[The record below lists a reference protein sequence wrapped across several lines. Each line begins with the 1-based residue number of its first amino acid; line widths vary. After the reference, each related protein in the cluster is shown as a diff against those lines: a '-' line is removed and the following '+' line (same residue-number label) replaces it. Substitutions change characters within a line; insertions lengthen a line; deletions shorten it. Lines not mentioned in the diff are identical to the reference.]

1 MAYNK
6 KQHLLENTEA
16 IRTLFLLEIENR
28 QPSGEEL
35 ATLRKFSGFGG
46 LKCVLNPVK
55 DLSDAMRWTKSD
67 LPLFPLVRELHKVI
81 YENSTNRNQ
90 YRQYYTS
97 LKNSV
102 LSAFYTPPEIVNAL
116 AETLSNAGIIPGH
129 FLDPSAGMG
138 EFISAFNSQGKLK
151 ETVSFEKDLLTGKML
166 KYLYPGS
173 TIKVEGFENI
183 RESRNNYFDLT
194 TSNIP
199 FGDVAVFDPV
209 FHASSVIAEKMATG
223 AIHNYF
229 FLKAVKTLRE
239 GGILAFITSQGVMD
253 SPKNQPVR
261 NWLTGECSLVSAI
274 RLPNNL
280 FSDYAG
286 TAVGSDLIILQKN
299 GYKERISDREEA
311 FIHSRPLSSGIT
323 VNNYF
328 QDMQRIVHTEGFIDT
343 DPYGKPAWI
352 YEHGGG
358 LKGIAADMRK
368 MLQNDLSRYL
378 DIELFNHHSDK
389 NHQKEAQPEPI
400 QRTQSKQQ
408 RVSFQKKETNNNPTQ
423 PVRVQSG
430 GTQLSLFDQF
440 EAVPTIRQGKPQ
452 KENFEP
458 RPFEGELHHFLS
470 DGSLVAVNSSQVGY
484 LRDINNKGG
493 MFHPLDIGQKQRGII
508 RFYIEIRDAYEQL
521 YHFEATEKT
530 ENPKIRRLLNS
541 QYDAFVQK
549 HGFLNATDNLKAI
562 KMDKGAL
569 SVLALERYM
578 NGKAEKADIFR
589 TPVSFSNLN
598 QAENASPEEALA
610 LSLNRTGNVDVDFMA
625 RRTGLEVS
633 EIKEQLHGHIYFN
646 PLGGNYET
654 TDKFLAGNVVQKT
667 GLIKKYL
674 EDNDGNPDII
684 DNREISEA
692 YNALQKVMPERIAF
706 EQLDFN
712 LGERWI
718 PAGIYEKYASYLFD
732 TDVKVHYLPNLD
744 EFSVETDRNTAQI
757 YDKFCVRSQSRSY
770 NGMALLKHALLNT
783 TPNITKTITVD
794 DKEVKVPD
802 SEAIQ
807 MAGSKI
813 DEIREGF
820 TNWLYGQ
827 SPEFKQRLAGLY
839 NDKFNCFVRPEYNG
853 SHQSFPG
860 LDLKGLGI
868 TNLYDSQKDAI
879 WMLKQN
885 SGGICDHEVGAGK
898 TLIMCCAAYEMK
910 RLNIASK
917 PMIIGLKAN
926 VHEIAETFRTA
937 YPHAKILYPGKQDFT
952 PQKRLK
958 IFHDIKNNNWDAII
972 LTHDQF
978 QKIPQSPEM
987 QQRILQE
994 ELNSVEENLEVL
1006 KNQGANVSNAM
1017 LKGLL
1022 KRQSNL
1028 EAKLK
1033 DIAYQIEQRTDDVV
1047 DFKQIGIDHLFVDES
1062 HKFKNLMFNT
1072 RHDRVAGLGNSQGSQ
1087 RALNLLFAIRTIQ
1100 ANKGK
1105 DLGATFLSGTT
1116 ISNSLTELYLLF
1128 KYLRPE
1134 ALARQD
1140 IHCFDAWAAIYTKK
1154 TADFEFSVTNQI
1166 VQKERF
1172 RYFIKVPELAA
1183 FYSEITDYRTAKD
1196 VGIDRPEMNEQLY
1209 HIPPTPDQKDFIKRL
1224 MTFAQN
1230 GDATILGRAP
1240 LSEREE
1246 KAKMLI
1252 ATDYAR
1258 KMSLDMRMISPHYED
1273 HIDNKASH
1281 CAANIARYYRK
1292 YQQQKGTQFVF
1303 SDLGT
1308 YKPRE
1313 WSVYGEIKRK
1323 LHEDHG
1329 IPAHEIRFIQEA
1341 KTDKARKEI
1350 IRGMNSG
1357 QVRVLFGSTDMLGT
1371 GVNAQKRAV
1380 AIHHLDIPWRP
1391 SDLEQ
1396 RNGRAVR
1403 KGNEIAKAFAGNKLD
1418 TFIYAVE
1425 KSLDSYKFN
1434 LLANKQLFI
1443 RQLKSNNM
1451 GTRTIDE
1458 GAMDENSG
1466 MNFSEYVAILSG
1478 NTELLEKAKLQKK
1491 ITALESERKAFYRS
1505 RSSSEYKLDEIQ
1517 HAIKHNNT
1525 VINEMTADWGFFRDR
1540 VKKDKEGN
1548 LLNPVSLNGL
1558 NTSGFEAVG
1567 AKLKEV
1573 DDNINT
1579 KGEYKKIG
1587 ELYSFRLLVKSEL
1600 SAKDGSIFSD
1610 DNYINN
1616 RFFIQGQSGIK
1627 YTYNN
1632 GRIARDPKL
1641 ASMNFLNALHKIP
1654 ELIENHQV
1662 QNEKLR
1668 KDVPVLQEVVNGKW
1682 RKEDELNKLKTEL
1695 SVLERKIKVSLERQS
1710 QPHESN
1716 LEKAEKENEM
1726 IVSEEK
1732 INLYQPKGCRI

>member
-6 KQHLLENTEA
+6 RQHLLDNTEV
-16 IRTLFLLEIENR
+16 IRTLFHLEKETR

-35 ATLRKFSGFGG
+35 AALRKFSGFGG
-46 LKCVLNPVK
+46 LKCILNPVK
-55 DLSDAMRWTKSD
+55 DLSDAVRWTKSD

-81 YENSTNRNQ
+81 FENSTDRNQ
-90 YRQYYTS
+90 YRQYYNS

-102 LSAFYTPPEIVNAL
+102 LSAFYTPPEIVTTLAGAL
-116 AETLSNAGIIPGH
+116 KDAGITPGR

-138 EFISAFNSQGKLK
+138 EFISSFNNQGNIE
-151 ETVSFEKDLLTGKML
+151 ETVGYEKDLLTGKML
-166 KYLYPGS
+166 GYLYTGS
-173 TIKVEGFENI
+173 TIKAEGFENI
-183 RESRNNYFDLT
+183 REDRNNYFDLAA
-194 TSNIP
+194 SNIP

-209 FHASSVIAEKMATG
+209 FHASTVIAEKMATG

-286 TAVGSDLIILQKN
+286 TDVGSDLIILQKN
-299 GYKERISDREEA
+299 GYKKRISDREEA
-311 FIHSRPLSSGIT
+311 FIHSRPLSTGIM
-323 VNNYF
+323 VNDYF
-328 QDMQRIVHTEGFIDT
+328 QDMQRIVHTKGFIDT

-352 YEHGGG
+352 YEHEGG
-358 LKGIAADMRK
+358 LKGIAGDMHK
-368 MLQNDLSRYL
+368 MLRNDLSHYL
-378 DIELFNHHSDK
+378 DIELFNRHSHK
-389 NHQKEAQPEPI
+389 NHQKEAQPE
-400 QRTQSKQQ
+400 QVQHTQSKQQ
-408 RVSFQKKETNNNPTQ
+408 GLSTQKNEPNNNPVQHVKPQ
-423 PVRVQSG
+423 PG
-430 GTQLSLFDQF
+430 GTQLSLFDLF
-440 EAVPTIRQGKPQ
+440 EVSPANWQEKPP
-452 KENFEP
+452 KENYES

-470 DGSLVAVNSSQVGY
+470 DGSLVAVNGPQVGY
-484 LRDINNKGG
+484 LRDINSKGG
-493 MFHPLDIGQKQRGII
+493 IFHPLDIGQKQRGII
-508 RFYIEIRDAYEQL
+508 RSYIKTRDAYEQL

-530 ENPKIRRLLNS
+530 ENPELRKRLNS
-541 QYDAFVQK
+541 QYDAFIQK
-549 HGFLNATDNLKAI
+549 HGFLNAKDNLKAI
-562 KMDKGAL
+562 KMDKSAL
-569 SVLALERYM
+569 SVLALERYI

-589 TPVSFSNLN
+589 TPVSFSNSN
-598 QAENASPEEALA
+598 QAENTSPEEALA
-610 LSLNRTGNVDVDFMA
+610 LSLNRTGNVDLDFMA
-625 RRTGLEVS
+625 RRTGLEAS

-646 PLGGNYET
+646 PLEGAYET
-654 TDKFLAGNVVQKT
+654 ADKFLAGNVVQKA

-674 EDNDGNPDII
+674 KENDGNPAVV
-684 DNREISEA
+684 DNREISKA
-692 YNALQKVMPERIAF
+692 YNALQKAMPERIAF

-744 EFSVETDRNTAQI
+744 EFSVETDHYTAQI

-770 NGMALLKHALLNT
+770 NGMALLKNALLNT

-794 DKEVKVPD
+794 DKEVKVRD

-820 TNWLYGQ
+820 TEWLYGQ
-827 SPEFKQRLAGLY
+827 SPEFKQRMAGLY

-868 TNLYDSQKDAI
+868 TDLYDSQKDAI

-994 ELNSVEENLEVL
+994 ELDSVEENLEVL
-1006 KNQGANVSNAM
+1006 KNQGTNVSNAM

-1022 KRQSNL
+1022 KRQANL
-1028 EAKLK
+1028 EVKLK
-1033 DIAYQIEQRTDDVV
+1033 NIAFQIEQRTDDVV

-1134 ALARQD
+1134 AMARQD

-1196 VGIDRPEMNEQLY
+1196 VGIDRPVMNEQLY
-1209 HIPPTPDQKDFIKRL
+1209 NIPPTPDQEDFIQRL
-1224 MTFAQN
+1224 MAFAQN

-1240 LSEREE
+1240 LSKREE

-1258 KMSLDMRMISPHYED
+1258 KMSLDMRMISSHYED

-1281 CAANIARYYRK
+1281 CAANIARYYQQ

-1308 YKPRE
+1308 YKPGE
-1313 WSVYGEIKRK
+1313 WSVYSEIKRK
-1323 LHEDHG
+1323 LQEDHG
-1329 IPAHEIRFIQEA
+1329 IPVHEVRFMQEA
-1341 KTDKARKEI
+1341 KNDKARKEI
-1350 IRGMNSG
+1350 IKWMNSG

-1478 NTELLEKAKLQKK
+1478 NTELLEKAKLEKK
-1491 ITALESERKAFYRS
+1491 ITAMESERKAFYRS

-1517 HAIKHNNT
+1517 HTMSHNNT
-1525 VINEMTADWGFFRDR
+1525 AIKEMNADWQFLQKRLQ
-1540 VKKDKEGN
+1540 KDKNGN
-1548 LLNPVSLNGL
+1548 LLNPIHLGEL
-1558 NTSGFEAVG
+1558 NTSAYEIVG
-1567 AKLKEV
+1567 TKLNQIN
-1573 DDNINT
+1573 DAINT
-1579 KGEYKKIG
+1579 KGEYRKIG
-1587 ELYSFRLLVKSEL
+1587 ELYGFRLLVKSEL
-1600 SAKDGSIFSD
+1600 SAKDGSFFSD

-1654 ELIENHQV
+1654 ELIENHQM

-1668 KDVPVLQEVVNGKW
+1668 KDIPVLQEVVNGKW

-1710 QPHESN
+1710 QPQESN

-1726 IVSEEK
+1726 IEVKESR
-1732 INLYQPKGCRI
+1732 NLYQPKGCSL

>member
-6 KQHLLENTEA
+6 RQHLLNNTQA
-16 IRTLFLLEIENR
+16 IRTLFLLEKENR
-28 QPSGEEL
+28 QPSGDEMEV
-35 ATLRKFSGFGG
+35 LRKFSGFGG
-46 LKCVLNPVK
+46 LKCILNPVK

-81 YENSTNRNQ
+81 FENSVDRNQ

-116 AETLSNAGIIPGH
+116 AVALKDTGITPGR

-138 EFISAFNSQGKLK
+138 GFISAFNRQEKIE
-151 ETVSFEKDLLTGKML
+151 ETVGFEKDLLTGKML
-166 KYLYPGS
+166 GYLYPES
-173 TIKVEGFENI
+173 TINAEGFENI

-194 TSNIP
+194 ASNIP
-199 FGDVAVFDPV
+199 FGDVAVFDPA
-209 FHASSVIAEKMATG
+209 FHASSVVAEKMATS

-229 FLKAVKTLRE
+229 FLRAVKTLRE

-253 SPKNQPVR
+253 SPKNQPIR
-261 NWLTGECSLVSAI
+261 NWLMGECSLVSAV

-286 TAVGSDLIILQKN
+286 TDVGSDLIILQKD

-311 FIHSRPLSSGIT
+311 FIHSRPLSSGIM
-323 VNNYF
+323 VNDYF
-328 QDMQRIVHTEGFIDT
+328 QNMQRIVHTEGFVDT

-352 YEHGGG
+352 YEHEGGV
-358 LKGIAADMRK
+358 KGIAEDMQK

-378 DIELFNHHSDK
+378 DVELFDRHRAK
-389 NHQKEAQPEPI
+389 EHQNEVQPE
-400 QRTQSKQQ
+400 QVKLTQSKQQ
-408 RVSFQKKETNNNPTQ
+408 ERFFFKKDPNNNPEQ
-423 PVRVQSG
+423 PLKHQPG
-430 GTQLSLFDQF
+430 GTQLSLFDLF
-440 EAVPTIRQGKPQ
+440 NADAVSRPAKPRT
-452 KENFEP
+452 ESFEP
-458 RPFEGELHHFLS
+458 RTFDGELHHFLN
-470 DGSLVAVNSSQVGY
+470 DGSLVAVNGSEVGY
-484 LRDINNKGG
+484 LRNINDKGAE
-493 MFHPLDIGQKQRGII
+493 FHPLNIGTTQKSII
-508 RFYIEIRDAYEQL
+508 RSYIGIRDAYEQL
-521 YHFEATEKT
+521 YHFEATGKT
-530 ENPKIRRLLNS
+530 ENPELRKLLNS
-541 QYDAFVQK
+541 RYDAFVQK
-549 HGFLNATDNLKAI
+549 HGFLNTPENLKSI

-569 SVLALERYM
+569 SVLALERYI
-578 NGKAEKADIFR
+578 NGKAEKADIFH
-589 TPVSFSNLN
+589 TPVSFSNSN
-598 QAENASPEEALA
+598 QAGNANPEEALA
-610 LSLNRTGNVDVDFMA
+610 LSLNRTGTVDLGFMA

-633 EIKEQLHGHIYFN
+633 EIKEQLHGQIYFN
-646 PLGGNYET
+646 PLEGSYQT
-654 TDKFLAGNVVQKT
+654 ADKFLAGNVVQKA

-674 EDNDGNPDII
+674 GKNDDDSALANKQEAI
-684 DNREISEA
+684 EA
-692 YNALQKVMPERIAF
+692 YNALERVIPEPISF

-732 TDVKVHYLPNLD
+732 TDVKIHYLPNLD
-744 EFSVETDRNTAQI
+744 EFSVETDHYTAQI

-820 TNWLYGQ
+820 TEWLYGQ

-839 NDKFNCFVRPEYNG
+839 NDKFNCFVRPEYDG
-853 SHQSFPG
+853 GYQSFPG

-868 TNLYDSQKDAI
+868 TDLYRSQKDAV

-885 SGGICDHEVGAGK
+885 NGGICDHEVGAGK

-926 VHEIAETFRTA
+926 VHEIAETFHTA
-937 YPHAKILYPGKQDFT
+937 YPNAKILYPGKQDFT

-958 IFHDIKNNNWDAII
+958 IFHDIKNNNWDTII

-994 ELNSVEENLEVL
+994 ELDSVEENLEVV
-1006 KNQGANVSNAM
+1006 KGQGANVSNAM

-1033 DIAYQIEQRTDDVV
+1033 GIAHQIEQRTDDIV
-1047 DFKQIGIDHLFVDES
+1047 DFRQMGIDHLFVDES

-1209 HIPPTPDQKDFIKRL
+1209 NIPPTPDQEVFIKKL
-1224 MTFAQN
+1224 MAFAQN

-1258 KMSLDMRMISPHYED
+1258 KMSLDMRMISLHYED

-1281 CAANIARYYRK
+1281 CATNIARYYHQ
-1292 YQQQKGTQFVF
+1292 YQKQKGTQFVF

-1308 YKPRE
+1308 YKPGE
-1313 WSVYGEIKRK
+1313 WSVYSEIKRK

-1329 IPAHEIRFIQEA
+1329 IPVREVRFIQEA

-1350 IRGMNSG
+1350 INGMNNG

-1371 GVNAQKRAV
+1371 GVNAQKRAI

-1451 GTRTIDE
+1451 ATRTIDE
-1458 GAMDENSG
+1458 GGMDENSG

-1478 NTELLEKAKLQKK
+1478 NTELLEKAKLEKK
-1491 ITALESERKAFYRS
+1491 ITAMESERKAFYRS
-1505 RSSSEYKLDEIQ
+1505 RSSSEYKLGEIQ
-1517 HAIKHNNT
+1517 HNMNHNNT
-1525 VINEMTADWGFFRDR
+1525 VIKEMSADWELLQER
-1540 VKKDKEGN
+1540 VQKDDKGN
-1548 LLNPVSLNGL
+1548 LANLVMLNGL
-1558 NTSGFEAVG
+1558 NTSNYEIVG
-1567 AKLKEV
+1567 AKLNEIGV
-1573 DDNINT
+1573 NTNT
-1579 KGEYKKIG
+1579 KGEYREIG
-1587 ELYSFRLLVKSEL
+1587 QLYGFRLLVKSEL

-1610 DNYINN
+1610 ESHTEN
-1616 RFFIQGQSGIK
+1616 RFSVQGQGGIK

-1632 GRIARDPKL
+1632 GRIARDSKL
-1641 ASMNFLNALHKIP
+1641 ASMNFLNALQKIP
-1654 ELIENHQV
+1654 ELMENHQV
-1662 QNEKLR
+1662 QNERLK
-1668 KDVPVLQEVVNGKW
+1668 KDIPVLQEVVNGKW
-1682 RKEDELNKLKTEL
+1682 RKEDELKKLKTEL
-1695 SVLERKIKVSLERQS
+1695 FALERKIKVSLDLQGIS
-1710 QPHESN
+1710 P
-1716 LEKAEKENEM
+1716 LDGKPKEKEVV
-1726 IVSEEK
+1726 IVTEREQKYKMKVS
-1732 INLYQPKGCRI
+1732 

>member
-6 KQHLLENTEA
+6 RQHLLDNTEA
-16 IRTLFLLEIENR
+16 IRTLFLLEKENR
-28 QPSGEEL
+28 QPSGDEMEV
-35 ATLRKFSGFGG
+35 LRKFSGFGG
-46 LKCVLNPVK
+46 LKCILNPVK
-55 DLSDAMRWTKSD
+55 DLSDATRWTKSD

-81 YENSTNRNQ
+81 FENSVDRNQ

-102 LSAFYTPPEIVNAL
+102 LSAFYTPPEIVSAL
-116 AETLSNAGIIPGH
+116 AVALKDAGIVSER

-138 EFISAFNSQGKLK
+138 EFISAFKNQGAIE
-151 ETVSFEKDLLTGKML
+151 ETVGFEKDLLTGKML
-166 KYLYPGS
+166 GYLYPES
-173 TIKVEGFENI
+173 TINAEGFENI
-183 RESRNNYFDLT
+183 RESRNDYFDLAA
-194 TSNIP
+194 SNIP
-199 FGDVAVFDPV
+199 FGDVAVFDPA
-209 FHASSVIAEKMATG
+209 FHTSSVIAEKMATG
-223 AIHNYF
+223 FIHNYF

-253 SPKNQPVR
+253 SPKNQPIR
-261 NWLTGECSLVSAI
+261 NWLMGGCSLASAI
-274 RLPNNL
+274 RLPSNL

-286 TAVGSDLIILQKN
+286 TDVGSDLIILQKN
-299 GYKERISDREEA
+299 GYKDRISDREES
-311 FIHSRPLSSGIT
+311 FIHSSPLSSGIS
-323 VNNYF
+323 VNDYF
-328 QDMQRIVHTEGFIDT
+328 QNMQRIVHTEGFIDT

-352 YEHGGG
+352 YEHEGGV
-358 LKGIAADMRK
+358 KGIAEDMQK

-378 DIELFNHHSDK
+378 DVELFDRHKEK
-389 NHQKEAQPEPI
+389 NHQGKVQPEPKK
-400 QRTQSKQQ
+400 QTQLKQQ
-408 RVSFQKKETNNNPTQ
+408 NLNSLKKDSGNSPAQ
-423 PVRVQSG
+423 PVKQQTG
-430 GTQLSLFDQF
+430 GTQLSLFDLF
-440 EAVPTIRQGKPQ
+440 NADAVSRPAKPRT
-452 KENFEP
+452 ESFEP
-458 RPFEGELHHFLS
+458 RPFEGELYHFLY
-470 DGSLVAVNSSQVGY
+470 DGSLVAVNGSQVGY
-484 LRDINNKGG
+484 LRNVNDKGAW
-493 MFHPLDIGQKQRGII
+493 FHPLNIGQKQKEII
-508 RFYIEIRDAYEQL
+508 RSYIGVRDAYEQL
-521 YHFEATEKT
+521 YHSEATEKK
-530 ENPKIRRLLNS
+530 ENPEMRKLLNS
-541 QYDAFVQK
+541 HYDTFIQK
-549 HGFLNATDNLKAI
+549 YGFLNAPENLKTI

-569 SVLALERYM
+569 SVLALERYI
-578 NGKAEKADIFR
+578 NGKAEKADIFH
-589 TPVSFSNLN
+589 TPVSFSV
-598 QAENASPEEALA
+598 AGHTENVNAEEALA
-610 LSLNRTGNVDVDFMA
+610 LSLNRTGKVDLGFMA
-625 RRTGLEVS
+625 RRTGMEPAEL
-633 EIKEQLHGHIYFN
+633 KEQLYGHIWFN
-646 PLGGNYET
+646 PLGGVYET
-654 TDKFLAGNVVQKT
+654 TDKFLAGNVVQKA
-667 GLIKKYL
+667 GLIKKNL
-674 EDNDGNPDII
+674 EDNDGDFAVAN
-684 DNREISEA
+684 NKETLEA
-692 YNALQKVMPERIAF
+692 YNALQGVMPERIQF

-712 LGERWI
+712 MGERWI

-732 TDVKVHYLPNLD
+732 TDVKIHYLPNLD
-744 EFSVETDRNTAQI
+744 EFSVETGHYTAQI

-820 TNWLYGQ
+820 TEWLYGQ
-827 SPEFKQRLAGLY
+827 SAEFKQRLAGLY
-839 NDKFNCFVRPEYNG
+839 NDKFNCFVRPVYDG

-868 TNLYDSQKDAI
+868 TDLYRSQKDAI

-885 SGGICDHEVGAGK
+885 NGGICDHEVGAGK

-910 RLNIASK
+910 RLNIAAK

-926 VHEIAETFRTA
+926 VHEIAETFHTA

-994 ELNSVEENLEVL
+994 ELDSVEENLEVL
-1006 KNQGANVSNAM
+1006 KGQGANVSNAM

-1022 KRQSNL
+1022 KRQANL
-1028 EAKLK
+1028 EVKLK
-1033 DIAYQIEQRTDDVV
+1033 SIAHQIEQRTDDIV
-1047 DFKQIGIDHLFVDES
+1047 DFRQMGIDHLFVDES
-1062 HKFKNLMFNT
+1062 HKFKNLLFNT

-1100 ANKGK
+1100 ANKDK

-1196 VGIDRPEMNEQLY
+1196 VGIDRPEMNEKLY
-1209 HIPPTPDQKDFIKRL
+1209 NIPPTPDQEVFIKKL
-1224 MTFAQN
+1224 MAFAQN

-1258 KMSLDMRMISPHYED
+1258 KMSLDMRMISPHYDD

-1281 CAANIARYYRK
+1281 CAANIARYYRQ
-1292 YQQQKGTQFVF
+1292 YQEQKGSQFVF

-1308 YKPRE
+1308 YKPGE
-1313 WSVYGEIKRK
+1313 WSVYSEIKRK

-1329 IPAHEIRFIQEA
+1329 LPTHEIRFIQEA

-1350 IRGMNSG
+1350 IRGMNNG

-1451 GTRTIDE
+1451 ATRTIDE

-1478 NTELLEKAKLQKK
+1478 NTELLEKAKLEKK
-1491 ITALESERKAFYRS
+1491 ITAMESERKAFYRS
-1505 RSSSEYKLDEIQ
+1505 RSSSEHKLGEIQ
-1517 HAIKHNNT
+1517 HTMKHNNT
-1525 VINEMTADWGFFRDR
+1525 VINEMTADWGFFQER

-1558 NTSGFEAVG
+1558 NTSNYEIIG
-1567 AKLKEV
+1567 AKL
-1573 DDNINT
+1573 NRINDT
-1579 KGEYKKIG
+1579 VNTNGEYQKIG
-1587 ELYSFRLLVKSEL
+1587 ELYGFRLLVKSEL
-1600 SAKDGSIFSD
+1600 SAKDGSIFSE
-1610 DNYINN
+1610 DNYIDN
-1616 RFFIQGQSGIK
+1616 RFFVQGQSGIK

-1641 ASMNFLNALHKIP
+1641 ASMNFLNALQKIP
-1654 ELIENHQV
+1654 KLIENHEV
-1662 QNEKLR
+1662 QNDRLKN
-1668 KDVPVLQEVVNGKW
+1668 DIPVLQEVVNGKW

-1695 SVLERKIKVSLERQS
+1695 SALERKIKVSLERQG
-1710 QPHESN
+1710 QPRENN

-1726 IVSEEK
+1726 VEVEEK
-1732 INLYQPKGCRI
+1732 RSLYQPKGCRV

>member
-6 KQHLLENTEA
+6 RQHLLDNTEA
-16 IRTLFLLEIENR
+16 IRTLFLLEKENR
-28 QPSGEEL
+28 QPSGDEL
-35 ATLRKFSGFGG
+35 AALRKFSGFGG
-46 LKCVLNPVK
+46 LKCILNPVK
-55 DLSDAMRWTKSD
+55 DLSDATRWTKSD

-81 YENSTNRNQ
+81 FENSVDRNQ

-116 AETLSNAGIIPGH
+116 AVALKDAGITPGR

-138 EFISAFNSQGKLK
+138 EFMSAFNKQEKID
-151 ETVSFEKDLLTGKML
+151 ETVGFEKDLLTGKML
-166 KYLYPGS
+166 KYLYSGS
-173 TIKVEGFENI
+173 TIRTEGFENI
-183 RESRNNYFDLT
+183 RESRNGYFDLAA
-194 TSNIP
+194 SNIP
-199 FGDVAVFDPV
+199 FGDVAVFDPA
-209 FHASSVIAEKMATG
+209 FHASTEIAEKMATG

-261 NWLTGECSLVSAI
+261 NWLMGECSLVSAL

-286 TAVGSDLIILQKN
+286 TDVGSDLIILQKN

-323 VNNYF
+323 VNNYY

-352 YEHGGG
+352 YEHEGGVN
-358 LKGIAADMRK
+358 GIAEDIGK
-368 MLQNDLSRYL
+368 MLLNDLPRYL
-378 DIELFNHHSDK
+378 DIELFNHHRDK
-389 NHQKEAQPEPI
+389 SRQKKVQPKPP
-400 QRTQSKQQ
+400 QHTQSGQQ
-408 RVSFQKKETNNNPTQ
+408 ELASFKKEINNGSVHPAKM
-423 PVRVQSG
+423 QSG

-440 EAVPTIRQGKPQ
+440 EAAPIIRKEKP
-452 KENFEP
+452 KIENFEP
-458 RPFEGELHHFLS
+458 RPFEGELYHFLS
-470 DGSLVAVNSSQVGY
+470 DGSLVAVNGSQVGY
-484 LRDINNKGG
+484 LRNKNEEGA
-493 MFHPLDIGQKQRGII
+493 MFHPLDVGQKQKGII
-508 RFYIEIRDAYEQL
+508 RSYTGLRDAYEQL
-521 YHFEATEKT
+521 YHFEATGKT
-530 ENPKIRRLLNS
+530 ENPELRKLLNS
-541 QYDAFVQK
+541 RYDAFVQK
-549 HGFLNATDNLKAI
+549 HGFLNTPDNLKVI

-569 SVLALERYM
+569 SVLALERYI
-578 NGKAEKADIFR
+578 NGKAEKADIFH
-589 TPVSFSNLN
+589 TPVSFSV
-598 QAENASPEEALA
+598 AGHTENVNAEEALA
-610 LSLNRTGNVDVDFMA
+610 LSLNRTGTVDLGFMA

-646 PLGGNYET
+646 PLEGSYQT
-654 TDKFLAGNVVQKT
+654 ADKFLAGNVVQKA
-667 GLIKKYL
+667 GLVKKYL
-674 EDNDGNPDII
+674 EENDDDSALVNKQEAI
-684 DNREISEA
+684 EA
-692 YNALQKVMPERIAF
+692 YNALERVIPEPISF

-718 PAGIYEKYASYLFD
+718 PSGIYEKYASYLFD
-732 TDVKVHYLPNLD
+732 TDVKIHYLPNLD
-744 EFSVETDRNTAQI
+744 EFSVETDHYTVQI

-820 TNWLYGQ
+820 TEWLYGQ
-827 SPEFKQRLAGLY
+827 SPEFKQRLSGLY
-839 NDKFNCFVRPEYNG
+839 NDKFNCFVRPAYDG

-868 TNLYDSQKDAI
+868 TDLYDSQKDAI

-885 SGGICDHEVGAGK
+885 NGGICDHEVGSGK

-910 RLNIASK
+910 RLDIASK

-994 ELNSVEENLEVL
+994 ELDSVEENLGVL
-1006 KNQGANVSNAM
+1006 KGQGANVSNAM

-1022 KRQSNL
+1022 KRQANL

-1033 DIAYQIEQRTDDVV
+1033 GIAHQIEQRTDDIV
-1047 DFKQIGIDHLFVDES
+1047 DFKQMGIDHLFVDES
-1062 HKFKNLMFNT
+1062 HKFKNLLFNT

-1183 FYSEITDYRTAKD
+1183 FYSEITDFRTAKD

-1209 HIPPTPDQKDFIKRL
+1209 NIPPTPDQEDFIKRL
-1224 MTFAQN
+1224 MAFAQN

-1281 CAANIARYYRK
+1281 CAANIARYYHQ
-1292 YQQQKGTQFVF
+1292 YQKQKGTQFVF

-1308 YKPRE
+1308 YKPGE
-1313 WSVYGEIKRK
+1313 WSVYSEIKRK

-1329 IPAHEIRFIQEA
+1329 IPAYEIRFIQEA

-1350 IRGMNSG
+1350 INGMNNG

-1403 KGNEIAKAFAGNKLD
+1403 KGNEIAKAFAGNKVD

-1451 GTRTIDE
+1451 ATRTIDE

-1478 NTELLEKAKLQKK
+1478 NTELLEKAKLEKK
-1491 ITALESERKAFYRS
+1491 ITAMESERKAFYRS
-1505 RSSSEYKLDEIQ
+1505 RSSSEYKLSEIQ
-1517 HAIKHNNT
+1517 HTMKHNNT
-1525 VINEMTADWGFFRDR
+1525 VINEMTSDWGFFRER

-1548 LLNPVSLNGL
+1548 LLNPVSLDGL
-1558 NTSGFEAVG
+1558 NTSAYEIVG
-1567 AKLKEV
+1567 VKLNQMNET
-1573 DDNINT
+1573 INT
-1579 KGEYKKIG
+1579 KGEYRKIG
-1587 ELYSFRLLVKSEL
+1587 ELYGFRLLVKSEL
-1600 SAKDGSIFSD
+1600 SAKDGSIFSE
-1610 DNYINN
+1610 DNYIDN
-1616 RFFIQGQSGIK
+1616 RFFVQGQSGIK

-1662 QNEKLR
+1662 QNEKLK
-1668 KDVPVLQEVVNGKW
+1668 KDIPVLQEVVGGKW
-1682 RKEDELNKLKTEL
+1682 RKEDELNKIKTEL
-1695 SVLERKIKVSLERQS
+1695 SVLERKIKVSLERQG
-1710 QPHESN
+1710 QLRENN

-1726 IVSEEK
+1726 VVAEEK
-1732 INLYQPKGCRI
+1732 RNLYQPKGYRL

>member
-6 KQHLLENTEA
+6 RQHLRDNTEA
-16 IRTLFLLEIENR
+16 IRTLFRLEKENR
-28 QPSGEEL
+28 QPSGDEL
-35 ATLRKFSGFGG
+35 PALRKFSGFGG

-81 YENSTNRNQ
+81 YENSADRNQ
-90 YRQYYTS
+90 YRQYYNS

-116 AETLSNAGIIPGH
+116 AETLKDAGIMAGR

-138 EFISAFNSQGKLK
+138 EFISAFKSQGKIE
-151 ETVSFEKDLLTGKML
+151 ETVGFEKDLLTGKML
-166 KYLYPGS
+166 QYLYPEN
-173 TIKVEGFENI
+173 TIKAEGFENV
-183 RESRNNYFDLT
+183 RESRNNYFDLAA
-194 TSNIP
+194 SNIP
-199 FGDVAVFDPV
+199 FGDVAVFDPA

-223 AIHNYF
+223 AVHNYF

-239 GGILAFITSQGVMD
+239 GGILAFVTSQGVMD
-253 SPKNQPVR
+253 SPKNQPIR
-261 NWLTGECSLVSAI
+261 NWLMGECSLISAV

-286 TAVGSDLIILQKN
+286 TDVGSDLIILQKN
-299 GYKERISDREEA
+299 GYKERISGREEA

-323 VNNYF
+323 VNGYF

-352 YEHGGG
+352 YEHEGGAT
-358 LKGIAADMRK
+358 GIAGDMRK
-368 MLQNDLSRYL
+368 MLQYDLSRYL
-378 DIELFNHHSDK
+378 DIELFNHHNDK
-389 NHQKEAQPEPI
+389 GHQKKARPGPVQHTP
-400 QRTQSKQQ
+400 SKQ
-408 RVSFQKKETNNNPTQ
+408 RGLSSLKKETNNNPVQ
-423 PVRVQSG
+423 PVKPQPG
-430 GTQLSLFDQF
+430 GTQLSLFDLFTTEQATRR
-440 EAVPTIRQGKPQ
+440 EKPQ
-452 KENFEP
+452 KESFES
-458 RPFEGELHHFLS
+458 RLFEGELHHFLS
-470 DGSLVAVNSSQVGY
+470 DGSLVASNGSQVGY
-484 LRDINNKGG
+484 LRNVNDKGAE
-493 MFHPLDIGQKQRGII
+493 FHPLNVGTRQKSII
-508 RFYIEIRDAYEQL
+508 RTYIGVRDAYEQL
-521 YHFEATEKT
+521 YHFEATEKK
-530 ENPKIRRLLNS
+530 ESPEIRKLLNS
-541 QYDAFVQK
+541 RYDAFVQK
-549 HGFLNATDNLKAI
+549 HGLLNTQDNLKAI

-569 SVLALERYM
+569 SVLALERYI

-589 TPVSFSNLN
+589 TPVSFSNST

-610 LSLNRTGNVDVDFMA
+610 LSLNRTGNVDLDFMA

-646 PLGGNYET
+646 PLEGSYET
-654 TDKFLAGNVVQKT
+654 ADKFLAGNVVQKA

-674 EDNDGNPDII
+674 KDNDGNPAVV

-732 TDVKVHYLPNLD
+732 TDVKVHYLPSLD
-744 EFSVETDRNTAQI
+744 EFSVETGHYTAQI

-820 TNWLYGQ
+820 TGWLYGQ

-839 NDKFNCFVRPEYNG
+839 NDKFNCFVRPAYDG

-860 LDLKGLGI
+860 LGLKGLGI
-868 TNLYDSQKDAI
+868 TDLYRSQKDAI

-910 RLNIASK
+910 RLNIAAK

-994 ELNSVEENLEVL
+994 ELDSVEENLEVL
-1006 KNQGANVSNAM
+1006 KGQGANVSNAM

-1022 KRQSNL
+1022 KRQANL

-1033 DIAYQIEQRTDDVV
+1033 GIAHQIEQRTDDIV
-1047 DFKQIGIDHLFVDES
+1047 DFKQMGIDHLFVDES

-1209 HIPPTPDQKDFIKRL
+1209 NIPPTPDQEDFIKRL
-1224 MTFAQN
+1224 MAFAQN

-1258 KMSLDMRMISPHYED
+1258 KMSQDMRMISLHYED

-1281 CAANIARYYRK
+1281 CATNIARYYHQ
-1292 YQQQKGTQFVF
+1292 YQKQEGTQFVF

-1308 YKPRE
+1308 YKPGE
-1313 WSVYGEIKRK
+1313 WSVYSEIKRK

-1329 IPAHEIRFIQEA
+1329 LPTHEIRFIQEA

-1350 IRGMNSG
+1350 IRGMNNG

-1403 KGNEIAKAFAGNKLD
+1403 KGNEIAKAFAGNKVD

-1451 GTRTIDE
+1451 ATRTIDE

-1478 NTELLEKAKLQKK
+1478 NTELLEKAKLEKK
-1491 ITALESERKAFYRS
+1491 ITAMESERKAFYRS
-1505 RSSSEYKLDEIQ
+1505 RSSSEYKLSEIQ
-1517 HAIKHNNT
+1517 HAMKHNNT
-1525 VINEMTADWGFFRDR
+1525 VINEMTADWGFFGKR

-1548 LLNPVSLNGL
+1548 LLNPVTLDGL
-1558 NTSGFEAVG
+1558 NTSAYEIVG
-1567 AKLKEV
+1567 VKLNQMNET
-1573 DDNINT
+1573 INT
-1579 KGEYKKIG
+1579 KGEYRKIG
-1587 ELYSFRLLVKSEL
+1587 ELYGFQLLVKSEL

-1610 DNYINN
+1610 DNYIDN
-1616 RFFIQGQSGIK
+1616 RFFVQGQSGIK

-1662 QNEKLR
+1662 QNEKLK
-1668 KDVPVLQEVVNGKW
+1668 KDIPVLQEVVNGKW
-1682 RKEDELNKLKTEL
+1682 RKEDGLNKLKTEL

-1710 QPHESN
+1710 QPQESN
-1716 LEKAEKENEM
+1716 LEKAEKQSEM
-1726 IVSEEK
+1726 IVAEEK
-1732 INLYQPKGCRI
+1732 RNPYQSKGYRL

>member
-6 KQHLLENTEA
+6 RQHLLDNTEA
-16 IRTLFLLEIENR
+16 IRTLFQIEKENR
-28 QPSGEEL
+28 QPSGDEL
-35 ATLRKFSGFGG
+35 AALRKFSGFGG

-81 YENSTNRNQ
+81 FENSTDRNQ
-90 YRQYYTS
+90 YRQYYNS

-102 LSAFYTPPEIVNAL
+102 LSAFFTPPEIVNAL
-116 AETLSNAGIIPGH
+116 AVALKDTGITPGR

-138 EFISAFNSQGKLK
+138 EFISAFNRQEKIE
-151 ETVSFEKDLLTGKML
+151 ETVGFEKDLITGKML
-166 KYLYPGS
+166 GFLYPES
-173 TIKVEGFENI
+173 TIKTEGFENI
-183 RESRNNYFDLT
+183 RESRNGYFDLAA
-194 TSNIP
+194 SNIP

-209 FHASSVIAEKMATG
+209 FHASTVIAEKMATG

-261 NWLTGECSLVSAI
+261 NWLMGECSLVSAI

-280 FSDYAG
+280 FSEYAG
-286 TAVGSDLIILQKN
+286 TDVGSDLIILQKN
-299 GYKERISDREEA
+299 GYKDRISDREEA

-323 VNNYF
+323 VNDYF
-328 QDMQRIVHTEGFIDT
+328 QDMRHIVHTEGYRDT

-352 YEHGGG
+352 YEHAGGV
-358 LKGIAADMRK
+358 KGIAENMQK
-368 MLQNDLSRYL
+368 MLQNDLTICL
-378 DIELFNHHSDK
+378 DVELFDRHRAK
-389 NHQKEAQPEPI
+389 EHQNEVQPE
-400 QRTQSKQQ
+400 QVKHTQSKQQ
-408 RVSFQKKETNNNPTQ
+408 YLNSLKKDSNNNPVQQLKHQ
-423 PVRVQSG
+423 PG
-430 GTQLSLFDQF
+430 GTQLSLFDMF
-440 EAVPTIRQGKPQ
+440 TVEPATRKEKPRN
-452 KENFEP
+452 ESFGP
-458 RPFEGELHHFLS
+458 RPFEGELHHFLKEDS
-470 DGSLVAVNSSQVGY
+470 FVAANGSQVGY
-484 LRDINNKGG
+484 LRNVSDKGAE
-493 MFHPLDIGQKQRGII
+493 FYPLNIGQKQKDII
-508 RFYIEIRDAYEQL
+508 RSYIWVRDTYEQL
-521 YHFEATEKT
+521 YLFEANEKT
-530 ENPKIRRLLNS
+530 ENTELRKLLNS
-541 QYDAFVQK
+541 QYDSFVQK
-549 HGFLNATDNLKAI
+549 HGFLNAPENLKAI

-569 SVLALERYM
+569 SVLALERYID
-578 NGKAEKADIFR
+578 GKAEKADIFH
-589 TPVSFSNLN
+589 TPVSFSITRNT
-598 QAENASPEEALA
+598 ENASPEEALA
-610 LSLNRTGNVDVDFMA
+610 LSLNRTGTVDMDFMA
-625 RRTGLEVS
+625 RLTGMEPAEV
-633 EIKEQLHGHIYFN
+633 KEQLYGHIWFN
-646 PLGGNYET
+646 PLGGAYET
-654 TDKFLAGNVVQKT
+654 TDKFLAGNVVHKT
-667 GLIKKYL
+667 DLIKKYI
-674 EDNDGNPDII
+674 EDNNGGFAVVN
-684 DNREISEA
+684 NKETLEA
-692 YNALQKVMPERIAF
+692 YNALQKVLPERIPF

-732 TDVKVHYLPNLD
+732 TDVKIHYLPNLD
-744 EFSVETDRNTAQI
+744 EFSVETNHYTAQI
-757 YDKFCVRSQSRSY
+757 YDKFCVSSQSRSY
-770 NGMALLKHALLNT
+770 NGIALLKHALLNT
-783 TPNITKTITVD
+783 TPNITKTITID

-802 SEAIQ
+802 NEAIQ

-839 NDKFNCFVRPEYNG
+839 NDKFNCFVRPAYDG

-868 TNLYDSQKDAI
+868 TDLYHSQKDAI

-885 SGGICDHEVGAGK
+885 NGGICDHEVGAGK

-926 VHEIAETFRTA
+926 VHEIAETFHTA

-978 QKIPQSPEM
+978 QKIPQSSEM

-994 ELNSVEENLEVL
+994 ELDSVEENLEVV
-1006 KNQGANVSNAM
+1006 KGQGANVSNAM

-1022 KRQSNL
+1022 KRQANL

-1033 DIAYQIEQRTDDVV
+1033 SIAHQIEQRTDDIV
-1047 DFKQIGIDHLFVDES
+1047 DFRQMGIDHLFVDES

-1087 RALNLLFAIRTIQ
+1087 RALNLLFAIRTMQ

-1209 HIPPTPDQKDFIKRL
+1209 NIPPTPDQEVFIKKL
-1224 MTFAQN
+1224 MAFAQN

-1258 KMSLDMRMISPHYED
+1258 KMSLDMRMISPRYGD

-1281 CAANIARYYRK
+1281 CAANIAWY
-1292 YQQQKGTQFVF
+1292 YQQYHKQKGTQFVF

-1308 YKPRE
+1308 YKPGE
-1313 WSVYGEIKRK
+1313 WSVYSEIKRK

-1329 IPAHEIRFIQEA
+1329 IPAREVRFIQEA

-1350 IRGMNSG
+1350 ISGMNNG

-1403 KGNEIAKAFAGNKLD
+1403 KGNEIAKAFAGNKVD

-1478 NTELLEKAKLQKK
+1478 NTELLEKAKLEKK
-1491 ITALESERKAFYRS
+1491 ITAMESERKAFYRS
-1505 RSSSEYKLDEIQ
+1505 RSSSEYRLSEIQ
-1517 HAIKHNNT
+1517 HAMNHNNT
-1525 VINEMTADWGFFRDR
+1525 VIKEMTADWGFFQER

-1548 LLNPVSLNGL
+1548 LLNPVSLDGL
-1558 NTSGFEAVG
+1558 NTSAYEIVG
-1567 AKLKEV
+1567 VKLNQMNET
-1573 DDNINT
+1573 INT
-1579 KGEYKKIG
+1579 KGEYRKIG
-1587 ELYSFRLLVKSEL
+1587 ELYGFRLLVKSEL
-1600 SAKDGSIFSD
+1600 SAKDGSIFSE
-1610 DNYINN
+1610 DNYIDN
-1616 RFFIQGQSGIK
+1616 RFFVQGQSGIK

-1641 ASMNFLNALHKIP
+1641 ASMNFLNALQKIP

-1662 QNEKLR
+1662 QNERLK
-1668 KDVPVLQEVVNGKW
+1668 KDIPVLQEVVGGKW
-1682 RKEDELNKLKTEL
+1682 RKEDELKKLKTEL
-1695 SVLERKIKVSLERQS
+1695 FALERRIKVSLDHQVISPWDGKPR
-1710 QPHESN
+1710 
-1716 LEKAEKENEM
+1716 EKEVV
-1726 IVSEEK
+1726 IVAEREQKYKLKVS
-1732 INLYQPKGCRI
+1732 